1 MTKQQQEQQHN
12 GTNLAFSN
20 SNRLRRARQ
29 LRQQRLKARGGTFVS
44 QDEETLVVSGAC
56 TVLAAL
62 VIMATGAG
70 LAILFFSIYQPDCV
84 KDLTFYNYHN
94 PPSIVKV
101 SVEKTTSN

>member
-12 GTNLAFSN
+12 GTKLAIQTGFDV
-20 SNRLRRARQ
+20 
-29 LRQQRLKARGGTFVS
+29 RQQRLKARGGTFVS

-56 TVLAAL
+56 TVLGAL
-62 VIMATGAG
+62 VIIATGAG

-94 PPSIVKV
+94 PPSIIVKD
-101 SVEKTTSN
+101 SIEKTTSN